1 MSRVSKSGVY
11 IQKEEVML
19 MKNMGLPWFFLLLFT
34 TMGCSANL
42 NNNETSG
49 QQEMENDSFR
59 CEKITDVRLG
69 GRGVPGWQR
78 AYEECMVT
86 GGQ

>member
-1 MSRVSKSGVY
+1 MKS
-11 IQKEEVML
+11 
-19 MKNMGLPWFFLLLFT
+19 MGLPWFFLLLFT

>member
-1 MSRVSKSGVY
+1 
-11 IQKEEVML
+11 
-19 MKNMGLPWFFLLLFT
+19 MKNMGGPWFFLLLCT
-34 TMGCSANL
+34 TIGCSADL
-42 NNNETSG
+42 NGNEIYG

-59 CEKITDVRLG
+59 CEKITDASLG
-69 GRGVPGWQR
+69 RADPDWQR